1 MSSNA
6 HPVRTHRTRTPAE
19 RHLRLAWV
27 FVALTP
33 LAFVGAMFLGE
44 GLLSAAGYDVD
55 DTVPFSVVLKAAG
68 PALLLLVAPTVGA
81 IWYGLR
87 APARASPRASS
98 RPWSVPSSRSGRS
111 GATSA
116 ATSSGCSA
124 ERRRARGGHK
134 VLPAGALRH

>member
-55 DTVPFSVVLKAAG
+55 DTVPFSVVLKASG

-87 APARASPRASS
+87 ARREGEPKGFVPA
-98 RPWSVPSSRSGRS
+98 VV
-111 GATSA
+111 GAVVA
-116 ATSSGCSA
+116 
-124 ERRRARGGHK
+124 
-134 VLPAGALRH
+134 VGAIGSNVGSYLLGLLG